1 MEAAQQEKTVAVR
14 ACIACDAGLLERD
27 RFCRWCGALQ
37 PGRRSATFEAS
48 DNIALAVIPATSLL
62 APATRA
68 EVYRRVSGPL
78 VNAVVTGALTGET
91 RENQSRFIKRVTLA
105 LISIPIWLIIV
116 LLSPLDA
123 YAAVK
128 NLARQS

>member
-1 MEAAQQEKTVAVR
+1 MEEAQQEETVAVK

-27 RFCRWCGALQ
+27 RFCRWCGTHQ
-37 PGRRSATFEAS
+37 PTRTSASFAAP
-48 DNIALAVIPATSLL
+48 DDLGLAMVPETSVL

-78 VNAVVTGALTGET
+78 VNAVVTGALSGEA
-91 RENQSRFIKRVTLA
+91 RENQSRFIERMTLA
-105 LISIPIWLIIV
+105 LIAIPIWLIIV

>member
-1 MEAAQQEKTVAVR
+1 MEEVQQEKTVAVK
-14 ACIACDAGLLERD
+14 ACSTCDAGLLERD
-27 RFCRWCGALQ
+27 RFCRWCGAHQ
-37 PGRRSATFEAS
+37 PARTSASFGAA
-48 DNIALAVIPATSLL
+48 DNIALSVIPATSVL

-78 VNAVVTGALTGET
+78 VNAVVTGALSGEA

-105 LISIPIWLIIV
+105 LITIPIWLIIV

-123 YAAVK
+123 YAVVK

>member
-1 MEAAQQEKTVAVR
+1 
-14 ACIACDAGLLERD
+14 
-27 RFCRWCGALQ
+27 
-37 PGRRSATFEAS
+37 
-48 DNIALAVIPATSLL
+48 
-62 APATRA
+62 
-68 EVYRRVSGPL
+68 
-78 VNAVVTGALTGET
+78 VNAVVTGALSGET